1 MKQILEMLAGY
12 NQWANRRLYAAA
24 AALPDAD
31 YRADHG
37 AFFGSVH
44 GTLNHL
50 LAGDRIWMRRLT
62 GKGDVPARLDEIV
75 HDDFAGLRAAR
86 EAEDERIVAY
96 VAALP
101 EGDLAGNVRY
111 RTISS
116 PADIEQELLP
126 VLINFFNHQ
135 THHRGQAHCLL
146 TRITNHA
153 PSLDLLMYQRESGI
167 SMVGGPVGIPPGQQQ
182 RGLASLARG

>member
-24 AALPDAD
+24 AELPDAD

-62 GKGDVPARLDEIV
+62 GEGDAPASLDAIL
-75 HDDFAGLRAAR
+75 HDDFVDLRAAR
-86 EAEDERIVAY
+86 EAEDERIIAY
-96 VAALP
+96 VAALS
-101 EGDLAGNVRY
+101 GDDLAGTVRY
-111 RTISS
+111 RTISN
-116 PADIEQELLP
+116 PANIEQELLP
-126 VLINFFNHQ
+126 VLVNFFNHQ

-146 TRITNHA
+146 TRISNRA

-167 SMVGGPVGIPPGQQQ
+167 SMVGGPVGISPGQQQ
-182 RGLASLARG
+182 RGLAPLARG